1 MSLHARST
9 HLLSNSRYEDSTTF
23 MHRLFQFFLMLN
35 LNLPWCNLRPLLCVL
50 SCPRLLSLQAQR
62 QVQRVMR
69 SSFTLF
75 FLFIPK
81 YVFSLLV
88 FFFSLITICILNLL
102 LPVIPFQMNCAPW
115 FCSKHHLKHSFEH
128 QLRCIQTRSSWGVHP
143 LCRLILMLI
152 YFHLIQI

>member
-9 HLLSNSRYEDSTTF
+9 HLLSTSRYEDSTTF

-50 SCPRLLSLQAQR
+50 SCRLRKETETPLSAGSEVGVESNEVFLH
-62 QVQRVMR
+62 
-69 SSFTLF
+69 SFLPFHSEICVF
-75 FLFIPK
+75 FAGI
-81 YVFSLLV
+81 
-88 FFFSLITICILNLL
+88 FFSLITICILNLL

-128 QLRCIQTRSSWGVHP
+128 QLRCI
-143 LCRLILMLI
+143 
-152 YFHLIQI
+152 